1 MKSIHNKVR
10 SVIAAIVC
18 VFCTLALIPTHN
30 AYASVNSFT
39 RIAGNTRY
47 ETMSQIVEQA
57 FPTSSEYAVLAA
69 GSNFPDALAASSLA
83 GAYNAPIILT
93 DSYSL
98 SSEASFEMQRLGVR
112 KVFIIGGQ
120 SAISADVEQ
129 SIRQIQSSMEIERIA
144 GSTRY
149 DTALQIYNALTSS
162 NTRSQASKVAI
173 IATGNS
179 FADALSISPYAY
191 QTSSPFFL
199 SSPSGLDPDSLQI
212 LESGAFNSV
221 IIAGGTAAVPQHVQT
236 NLEALG
242 INVTRLS
249 GGTRYETSKSIG
261 KFVLNNLNS
270 APQDVVFAT
279 GSNFPDALAG
289 SALSGSKKTAML
301 LVQDSNSP
309 TIDFAAQNISS
320 AQNVYVLGGKNAV
333 NSSTLNA
340 IARAYGLGDQES
352 EPQPPAPQPTPQPNP
367 QVGTHD
373 AGEFC
378 KKADVGKVEYAK
390 NGRLIVCEYRNNNK
404 TPHWHYV

>member
-112 KVFIIGGQ
+112 KVFIVGGQ

-179 FADALSISPYAY
+179 FPYHLMHIRPLRHSSSALLLVLTQIPFRFWNPAHSIPSLSPEER
-191 QTSSPFFL
+191 Q
-199 SSPSGLDPDSLQI
+199 PSHNMFRRI
-212 LESGAFNSV
+212 WKHLES
-221 IIAGGTAAVPQHVQT
+221 T
-236 NLEALG
+236 
-242 INVTRLS
+242 
-249 GGTRYETSKSIG
+249 
-261 KFVLNNLNS
+261 
-270 APQDVVFAT
+270 
-279 GSNFPDALAG
+279 
-289 SALSGSKKTAML
+289 
-301 LVQDSNSP
+301 
-309 TIDFAAQNISS
+309 
-320 AQNVYVLGGKNAV
+320 
-333 NSSTLNA
+333 
-340 IARAYGLGDQES
+340 
-352 EPQPPAPQPTPQPNP
+352 
-367 QVGTHD
+367 
-373 AGEFC
+373 
-378 KKADVGKVEYAK
+378 
-390 NGRLIVCEYRNNNK
+390 
-404 TPHWHYV
+404 

>member
-221 IIAGGTAAVPQHVQT
+221 IIAGGTAAVPQHVSD
-236 NLEALG
+236 E
-242 INVTRLS
+242 
-249 GGTRYETSKSIG
+249 
-261 KFVLNNLNS
+261 
-270 APQDVVFAT
+270 
-279 GSNFPDALAG
+279 
-289 SALSGSKKTAML
+289 SGSTGN
-301 LVQDSNSP
+301 QRNS
-309 TIDFAAQNISS
+309 
-320 AQNVYVLGGKNAV
+320 
-333 NSSTLNA
+333 
-340 IARAYGLGDQES
+340 
-352 EPQPPAPQPTPQPNP
+352 
-367 QVGTHD
+367 
-373 AGEFC
+373 
-378 KKADVGKVEYAK
+378 
-390 NGRLIVCEYRNNNK
+390 LIRR
-404 TPHWHYV
+404 HSL